1 MALSTSEVIPETS
14 PTATEAEHTHDHSHE
29 GHDHSHDHSHDGL
42 EAGLHPAHSHGPALN
57 PEVTREIEVEAPVD
71 EVDKAFKRAIKGYQK
86 HARFP
91 GFRAGKAP
99 DTLVRSRF
107 AKEIRQEVLESL
119 VSEKFRAAIES
130 QKLKPISQ
138 PQIVEMLLNEGAPLK
153 FKAAFEVLPE
163 FDVAGY
169 DSIKVEKP
177 DTALTEDEYEGEL
190 ARILDQ
196 HSAVEPVDEDR
207 ALAEGDWAEIEF
219 SGEIKELAQTVGEE
233 GLESKQTNAP
243 IHGDDVLIEIGGRNT
258 LKAFTDALVGKKPG
272 DEMAFDVEYPADF
285 GEQRLAGKAV
295 AYDVKIK
302 SIKKKIKPELN
313 AEFAKQLGDYESYE
327 DFTAKLREHL
337 ASGKKSR
344 LENIAQEKL
353 VEELVAKFNFP
364 VPESLVQQQVDARL
378 DRGLRALAQQGMA
391 AEQMRKLDFPRLR
404 AAQRDA
410 AVNEVKASL
419 ILDKI
424 ADAEKIEVPD
434 ADLERELLM
443 LSIQHREPLEELQQ
457 RLAKD
462 GSLDRIREQLRREKT
477 GSTLYARLA
486 G

>member
-1 MALSTSEVIPETS
+1 M
-14 PTATEAEHTHDHSHE
+14 
-29 GHDHSHDHSHDGL
+29 
-42 EAGLHPAHSHGPALN
+42 EAGLHTAHSHGPALN
-57 PEVTREIEVEAPVD
+57 PECTREIEVEAPVE
-71 EVDKAFKRAIKGYQK
+71 EVNKAFKRVIKNYAK

-91 GFRAGKAP
+91 GFRAGKVP
-99 DTLVRSRF
+99 DNLIRSKF

-119 VSEKFRAAIES
+119 VSEKFRAAIEA
-130 QKLKPISQ
+130 QKLQPISQ
-138 PQIVEMLLNEGAPLK
+138 PQIVEMLLNENAPLK
-153 FKAAFEVLPE
+153 FKAAFEVLPA
-163 FDVAGY
+163 FDVTGY
-169 DSIKVEKP
+169 DAITVVKP

-196 HSAVEPVDEDR
+196 HSAVEPVNEER
-207 ALAEGDWAEIEF
+207 ALVEGDWAEIEF
-219 SGEIKELAQTVGEE
+219 SGEIKDIAEVIGEE
-233 GLESKQTNAP
+233 KPAQPP
-243 IHGDDVLIEIGGRNT
+243 ITGNDVLIEIGGRNT
-258 LKAFTDALVGKKPG
+258 LPAFTNALVGKKPG
-272 DEMAFDVEYPADF
+272 DEMAFEVEYPADF

-313 AEFAKQLGDYESYE
+313 ADFARQLGDYESYE
-327 DFTAKLREHL
+327 DFTTKLREHL

-344 LENIAQEKL
+344 LENIAQENM
-353 VEELVAKFNFP
+353 VNELVAKFDFP

-378 DRGLRALAQQGMA
+378 DRGLRALAQQGMSSD
-391 AEQMRKLDFPRLR
+391 QMRALDFPRLR

-410 AVNEVKASL
+410 AVGEVKASL

-424 ADAEKIEVPD
+424 ADAEKIEIPQE
-434 ADLERELLM
+434 DLDREILM
-443 LSIQHREPLEELQQ
+443 LSIQHREPLQELQE

-477 GSTLYARLA
+477 GSALYVKLA

>member
-1 MALSTSEVIPETS
+1 LSTSEVIPETS
-14 PTATEAEHTHDHSHE
+14 PTATAAEHTHDHDHE
-29 GHDHSHDHSHDGL
+29 GHDHSHD
-42 EAGLHPAHSHGPALN
+42 EEGLHPIHNHGPALN
-57 PEVTREIEVEAPVD
+57 PAVTREIEVEAPVE
-71 EVDKAFKRAIKGYQK
+71 EVNKAYKRVIKNYAK

-91 GFRAGKAP
+91 GFRAGKVP
-99 DTLVRSRF
+99 DGVIRSKF

-119 VSEKFRAAIES
+119 VSEKFRNAIES

-153 FKAAFEVLPE
+153 FKAAFEVLPD
-163 FDVAGY
+163 FDVNGY
-169 DSIKVEKP
+169 DTIKVEKP

-196 HSAVEPVDEDR
+196 HSAVEPVNEDR
-207 ALAEGDWAEIEF
+207 PLAEGDWAEIEF
-219 SGEIKELAQTVGEE
+219 SGEIKELAQTVGED

-243 IHGDDVLIEIGGRNT
+243 IHGDDVLIEIGGKNT
-258 LKAFTDALVGKKPG
+258 LPAFTAALAGKKPG
-272 DEMAFDVEYPADF
+272 EEMAFDVEYPADF
-285 GEQRLAGKAV
+285 AEQRLAGKAV

-302 SIKKKIKPELN
+302 AIKKKIKPELN
-313 AEFAKQLGDYESYE
+313 AEFAKQLGDYESYD

-344 LENIAQEKL
+344 LENIAQENM
-353 VEELVAKFNFP
+353 VNELVARFDFP

-378 DRGLRALAQQGMA
+378 DRGLRALAQQGMQ

-424 ADAEKIEVPD
+424 ADAEKIEIPD
-434 ADLERELLM
+434 EDLERELLM
-443 LSIQHREPLEELQQ
+443 LSIQHREPLQELQE

-477 GSTLYARLA
+477 GSALYVRLA

>member
-1 MALSTSEVIPETS
+1 M
-14 PTATEAEHTHDHSHE
+14 
-29 GHDHSHDHSHDGL
+29 

-57 PEVTREIEVEAPVD
+57 PEVTREIEVEAPVE
-71 EVDKAFKRAIKGYQK
+71 EVDKAFKRAIKSYQK

-99 DTLVRSRF
+99 DTLVRSRY

-119 VSEKFRAAIES
+119 VSEKFRTAIES

-169 DSIKVEKP
+169 DSIKIEKP
-177 DTALTEDEYEGEL
+177 ETALTDDEYESEL

-196 HSAVEPVDEDR
+196 HSAVEPVNEDR

-219 SGEIKELAQTVGEE
+219 SGEIKEIAQVVGEE
-233 GLESKQTNAP
+233 DKPKATP
-243 IHGDDVLIEIGGRNT
+243 ITGNDVLIEIGGRNT
-258 LKAFTDALVGKKPG
+258 LPAFTDALRGKKPG
-272 DEMAFDVEYPADF
+272 DEMAFEVEYPADF
-285 GEQRLAGKAV
+285 GEHRLAGKAV

-302 SIKKKIKPELN
+302 AIKKKIKPELN
-313 AEFAKQLGDYESYE
+313 ADFAKQLGDYESYE
-327 DFTAKLREHL
+327 DFTAKLREHM

-344 LENIAQEKL
+344 LENIAQEKM

-364 VPESLVQQQVDARL
+364 IPESLVQQQVDARL
-378 DRGLRALAQQGMA
+378 DRGLRALAQQGMQ
-391 AEQMRKLDFPRLR
+391 AEQMRQLDFPRLR
-404 AAQRDA
+404 AAQRDS

-424 ADAEKIEVPD
+424 ADAEKIEVPQED
-434 ADLERELLM
+434 VDREILM
-443 LSIQHREPLEELQQ
+443 LSIQHREPLEELQE

-477 GSTLYARLA
+477 GSALYARLA

>member
-1 MALSTSEVIPETS
+1 
-14 PTATEAEHTHDHSHE
+14 
-29 GHDHSHDHSHDGL
+29 
-42 EAGLHPAHSHGPALN
+42 
-57 PEVTREIEVEAPVD
+57 
-71 EVDKAFKRAIKGYQK
+71 
-86 HARFP
+86 
-91 GFRAGKAP
+91 
-99 DTLVRSRF
+99 
-107 AKEIRQEVLESL
+107 VLESL
-119 VSEKFRAAIES
+119 VSEKFRTAIES

-196 HSAVEPVDEDR
+196 HSAVEPVNEDR

-219 SGEIKELAQTVGEE
+219 TGEIKELAQVVGEE
-233 GLESKQTNAP
+233 DKPRAAP
-243 IHGDDVLIEIGGRNT
+243 IHGDDVLIEIGGKNT
-258 LKAFTDALVGKKPG
+258 LKAFTAALVGKKPG

-313 AEFAKQLGDYESYE
+313 AEFARQLGDYESYE

-337 ASGKKSR
+337 AEGKKSR
-344 LENIAQEKL
+344 LENIAQEKM
-353 VEELVAKFNFP
+353 VEELVAKFDFP

-378 DRGLRALAQQGMA
+378 DRGLRALAQQGMQ
-391 AEQMRKLDFPRLR
+391 AEQMRALDFPRLR

-419 ILDKI
+419 VLDRI
-424 ADAEKIEVPD
+424 ADAEKIEIPD

-443 LSIQHREPLEELQQ
+443 LSIQHREPLQELQE

-477 GSTLYARLA
+477 GSALYVRLA

>member
-1 MALSTSEVIPETS
+1 MALSTSEVTPETS
-14 PTATEAEHTHDHSHE
+14 PTATEAEHTHDHAHE
-29 GHDHSHDHSHDGL
+29 GHDHSHEDV
-42 EAGLHPAHSHGPALN
+42 EAGLHPLHNHGPALN
-57 PEVTREIEVEAPVD
+57 PELTREIEVEAPVE
-71 EVDKAFKRAIKGYQK
+71 EVNKAYKRVIKNYAK

-91 GFRAGKAP
+91 GFRAGKVP
-99 DTLVRSRF
+99 DGVIRSKF
-107 AKEIRQEVLESL
+107 AKEIRQEVLETL
-119 VSEKFRAAIES
+119 VSERFREAIEA

-138 PQIVEMLLNEGAPLK
+138 PQIVEMLLNENAPLK

-163 FDVAGY
+163 FDVTGY

-177 DTALTEDEYEGEL
+177 DTALTNDEYEGEL

-196 HSAVEPVDEDR
+196 HSAVEPVDEAR
-207 ALAEGDWAEIEF
+207 PLAEGDWAEIEF
-219 SGEIKELAQTVGEE
+219 SGEIKDIAQTVGEE

-258 LKAFTDALVGKKPG
+258 LPAFTKALVGKKPG
-272 DEMAFDVEYPADF
+272 EEMAFEVEYPADF

-302 SIKKKIKPELN
+302 AIKKKVKPELN
-313 AEFAKQLGDYESYE
+313 TEFAKQLGDYESYD

-337 ASGKKSR
+337 ASGKKNR
-344 LENIAQEKL
+344 LENIAQEKM
-353 VEELVAKFNFP
+353 VEDLVAKYNFP

-378 DRGLRALAQQGMA
+378 DRGLRALAQQGMKPD
-391 AEQMRKLDFPRLR
+391 QMRALDFPRLR

-419 ILDKI
+419 VLDKI
-424 ADAEKIEVPD
+424 ADAEKIAIPD
-434 ADLERELLM
+434 EDLERELLM
-443 LSIQHREPLEELQQ
+443 LSIQHREPLQELQE

-477 GSTLYARLA
+477 GSALYVRLA

>member
-1 MALSTSEVIPETS
+1 MALSTSEVLPETS
-14 PTATEAEHTHDHSHE
+14 PTATAAEHAHDHGDH
-29 GHDHSHDHSHDGL
+29 HDHSHD
-42 EAGLHPAHSHGPALN
+42 EGLHPIHNHGPALN
-57 PEVTREIEVEAPVD
+57 PAVTREIEVEAPVE
-71 EVDKAFKRAIKGYQK
+71 EVNKAYKRVIKNYAR

-91 GFRAGKAP
+91 GFRAGKVP
-99 DTLVRSRF
+99 DGVIRSKF

-119 VSEKFRAAIES
+119 VSEKFRNAIES

-138 PQIVEMLLNEGAPLK
+138 PQIVEMLLNEDAPLK
-153 FKAAFEVLPE
+153 FKAAFEVLPD
-163 FDVAGY
+163 FDVNGY
-169 DSIKVEKP
+169 DTIKVEKP
-177 DTALTEDEYEGEL
+177 DTALTNDEYDGEL

-196 HSAVEPVDEDR
+196 HSAVEPVNEDR
-207 ALAEGDWAEIEF
+207 PLAEGDWAEIEF
-219 SGEIKELAQTVGEE
+219 SGEIKDLAQTVGED

-243 IHGDDVLIEIGGRNT
+243 ITGDDVLIEIGGKNT
-258 LKAFTDALVGKKPG
+258 LPAFTDALVGKKPG

-285 GEQRLAGKAV
+285 AEQRLAGKAV

-302 SIKKKIKPELN
+302 AIKKKIKPELTS
-313 AEFAKQLGDYESYE
+313 EFAKQLGDYESYD

-337 ASGKKSR
+337 ASSKKSR
-344 LENIAQEKL
+344 LENIAQENM
-353 VEELVAKFNFP
+353 VNELIAKFDFP

-378 DRGLRALAQQGMA
+378 DRGLRALAQQGMQ

-424 ADAEKIEVPD
+424 ADAEKIEVPQE
-434 ADLERELLM
+434 DLDREILM
-443 LSIQHREPLEELQQ
+443 LSIQHREPLQELQE

-477 GSTLYARLA
+477 GSALYVKLA

>member
-1 MALSTSEVIPETS
+1 LSTSEVIPETS
-14 PTATEAEHTHDHSHE
+14 PTATAAEHTHDHDHE
-29 GHDHSHDHSHDGL
+29 GHDHSHD
-42 EAGLHPAHSHGPALN
+42 EEGLHPIHNHGPALN
-57 PEVTREIEVEAPVD
+57 PAVTREIEVEAPVE
-71 EVDKAFKRAIKGYQK
+71 EVNKAYKRVIKNYAK

-91 GFRAGKAP
+91 GFRAGKVP
-99 DTLVRSRF
+99 DGVIRSKF

-119 VSEKFRAAIES
+119 VSEKFRNAIES

-153 FKAAFEVLPE
+153 FKAAFEVLPD
-163 FDVAGY
+163 FDVNGY
-169 DSIKVEKP
+169 DTLKVEKP

-196 HSAVEPVDEDR
+196 HSAVEPVNEDR
-207 ALAEGDWAEIEF
+207 PLAEGDWAEIEF
-219 SGEIKELAQTVGEE
+219 SGEIKELAQTVGED

-243 IHGDDVLIEIGGRNT
+243 IHGDDVLIEIGGKNT
-258 LKAFTDALVGKKPG
+258 LPAFTSALAGKKPG
-272 DEMAFDVEYPADF
+272 EEMAFDVEYPADF
-285 GEQRLAGKAV
+285 AEQRLAGKAV

-302 SIKKKIKPELN
+302 AIKKKIKPELN
-313 AEFAKQLGDYESYE
+313 AEFAKQLGDYESYD

-344 LENIAQEKL
+344 LENIAQENM
-353 VEELVAKFNFP
+353 VNELVAKFDFP

-378 DRGLRALAQQGMA
+378 DRGLRALAQQGMQ

-424 ADAEKIEVPD
+424 ADAEKIEIPD
-434 ADLERELLM
+434 EDLERELLM
-443 LSIQHREPLEELQQ
+443 LSIQHREPLQELQE

-477 GSTLYARLA
+477 GSALYVRLA

>member
-1 MALSTSEVIPETS
+1 M
-14 PTATEAEHTHDHSHE
+14 
-29 GHDHSHDHSHDGL
+29 
-42 EAGLHPAHSHGPALN
+42 EAGLHPAHSHGPTLN
-57 PEVTREIEVEAPVD
+57 PESTREIEVEAPVE

-119 VSEKFRAAIES
+119 VSERFREAIEA

-177 DTALTEDEYEGEL
+177 DIALTDDEYEGEL
-190 ARILDQ
+190 ARIFDQ
-196 HSAVEPVDEDR
+196 HSAVEPVNEDR

-219 SGEIKELAQTVGEE
+219 TGEIKEIAETVGEE
-233 GLESKQTNAP
+233 KPAQQP
-243 IHGDDVLIEIGGRNT
+243 ITGTDVLIEIGGRNT

-313 AEFAKQLGDYESYE
+313 AEFAKQLGDYESYD

-337 ASGKKSR
+337 AEGKKSR
-344 LENIAQEKL
+344 LENIAQEKM

-364 VPESLVQQQVDARL
+364 VPESLVQQQVDERL
-378 DRGLRALAQQGMA
+378 DRGLRALAQQGMQ
-391 AEQMRKLDFPRLR
+391 AEQMRKLDFARLR

-410 AVNEVKASL
+410 AVGEVKASL
-419 ILDKI
+419 ILDRI

-434 ADLERELLM
+434 ADLDRELLM
-443 LSIQHREPLEELQQ
+443 LSIQHREPLEELTA

-477 GSTLYARLA
+477 GSALYVKLA